1 MDTRTISSQN
11 CSVKG
16 EDLGNGHFP
25 ILPLQMQFSGYSD
38 IQCALLLTRTPVL
51 RGTLSMEG
59 FTCPA
64 SAESTGQL
72 QAWCKEF
79 HTCVPNE

>member
-1 MDTRTISSQN
+1 MDTRAISSQN
-11 CSVKG
+11 YSVKG
-16 EDLGNGHFP
+16 EDPGNGHFP

-38 IQCALLLTRTPVL
+38 IQRARLLTRTPVL
-51 RGTLSMEG
+51 RGTLSMGG

-72 QAWCKEF
+72 QAWCREF
-79 HTCVPNE
+79 HPCVLNE

>member
-1 MDTRTISSQN
+1 
-11 CSVKG
+11 
-16 EDLGNGHFP
+16 
-25 ILPLQMQFSGYSD
+25 MQFSGYSD

-72 QAWCKEF
+72 QAWCREF